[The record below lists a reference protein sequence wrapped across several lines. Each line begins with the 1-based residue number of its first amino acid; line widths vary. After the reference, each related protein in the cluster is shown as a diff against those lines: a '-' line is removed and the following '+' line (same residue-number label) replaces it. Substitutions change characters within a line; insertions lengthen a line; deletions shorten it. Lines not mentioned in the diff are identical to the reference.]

1 MAKGKKTGG
10 RRKGT
15 PNKINAELKDMIL
28 TALNDQPG
36 GGVGYLKL
44 QAVENPGPFMT
55 LLGKVLP
62 TTIAGDP
69 DKPLKAK
76 LEIEFTN

>member
-1 MAKGKKTGG
+1 MAKGAKTGG
-10 RRKGT
+10 RKKGT
-15 PNKINAELKDMIL
+15 PNKINAQLKDMIL
-28 TALNDQPG
+28 EALNDQPG
-36 GGVGYLKL
+36 GGVAYLKL